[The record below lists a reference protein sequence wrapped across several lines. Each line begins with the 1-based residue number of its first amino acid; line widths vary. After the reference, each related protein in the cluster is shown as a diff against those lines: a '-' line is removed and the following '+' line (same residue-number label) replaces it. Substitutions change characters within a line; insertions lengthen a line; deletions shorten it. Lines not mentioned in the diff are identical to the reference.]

1 MQGFARAFAAA
12 LVLVAGTAWPG
23 LAPADD
29 ATGKGTVRIGLLD
42 PASGPFAGEGSDVE
56 AGFRY
61 YLATHGDKLGGFVVE
76 LRTGDEGTTPDAA
89 LATAHQLVEQD
100 NADAIVGVLNS
111 TDAYT
116 LAPYIDEQKK
126 LLVITGAGADG
137 LTQTQ
142 VPKTIFRVSHTSS
155 QDVMPLG
162 DYVCRRMHLKTA
174 AIVGTDYSYGIESA
188 GGFARGYTDSGC
200 RVVQELYASVGAD
213 WAPVVAKIDKRAQVV
228 FAGVGAVDSVA
239 FVSAYRTAGPR
250 IPLTGDPTLT
260 DERWLVQERD
270 RALGI
275 TTASHYS
282 AMLKTPIN
290 VAFRLGYES
299 LTGHQVSL
307 FVENGYVAAQMLAA
321 ALEKQATGPVKLD
334 ALLPALR
341 AVQIAGPRGSVHF
354 DRFQQVVNAVY
365 IRQVRQVG
373 GRFRNEV
380 IETYPEVSQF
390 GQYDPQRYLALP
402 PYAKLKGTWARS

>member
-1 MQGFARAFAAA
+1 MQRFARAFAAA
-12 LVLVAGTAWPG
+12 LVLVAGTAWPV

-29 ATGKGTVRIGLLD
+29 ATGKGSVRIGLLD
-42 PASGPFAGEGSDVE
+42 PASGPYAGEGSDVE

-61 YLATHGDKLGGFVVE
+61 YLATHGDKLGGFVAE

-111 TDAYT
+111 TDAYA

-162 DYVCRRMHLKTA
+162 TYVCRRMHLKTA
-174 AIVGTDYSYGIESA
+174 AIVATDYSYGIETA
-188 GGFARGYTDSGC
+188 GGFARGYTDAGC
-200 RVVQELYASVGAD
+200 RVLQESYAPVGSD

-228 FAGVGAVDSVA
+228 FAGLGVVDSVA
-239 FVSAYRTAGPR
+239 FVSAYRAAGSK
-250 IPLTGDPTLT
+250 IPLAGDPTLT
-260 DERWLVQERD
+260 DELSLVQERD
-270 RALGI
+270 RAEGI
-275 TTASHYS
+275 TTGSHYS
-282 AMLKTPIN
+282 PVLNTPIN

-321 ALEKQATGPVKLD
+321 ALEKLAPGTVKLD
-334 ALLPALR
+334 TLLPALR
-341 AVQIAGPRGSVHF
+341 AVQVVAPRGAVHF

-380 IETYPEVSQF
+380 IETIPEVSQF
-390 GQYDPQRYLALP
+390 GQYEPQRYLALP